1 MRSGCAPL
9 PLDAYSRIWYAEST
23 QQRNQDRETMAEN
36 TAARHVTIAGK
47 PFDLRHSDVL
57 EALQN
62 VEPEPISS
70 HFVVVGSRRFP
81 PKQVIGQITGL
92 DRADFTTHQAR
103 RTLLRLG
110 FTAGRRGSS
119 SNPTQTRAEAPDESL
134 AERMRAFTGEWI
146 AIKNDE
152 ILHASSTPQALVRW
166 LGNHGQKADSV
177 FRVPEDDLAAGGLA
191 PL

>member
-1 MRSGCAPL
+1 
-9 PLDAYSRIWYAEST
+9 
-23 QQRNQDRETMAEN
+23 MAKSPSV
-36 TAARHVTIAGK
+36 RHVTIAGK
-47 PFDLRHSDVL
+47 PFDLRRSDVL
-57 EALQN
+57 KALRH
-62 VEPEPISS
+62 VEPEPIAS

-81 PKQVIGQITGL
+81 PKQVIGELTGL

-110 FTAGRRGSS
+110 FTAGRRGSTYR
-119 SNPTQTRAEAPDESL
+119 PTQTRHEAPNESL

-146 AIKNDE
+146 AIKNGE

-177 FRVPEDDLAAGGLA
+177 LRVPEDDLAASGLA

>member
-1 MRSGCAPL
+1 LLVGAS
-9 PLDAYSRIWYAEST
+9 SRIWYAAST
-23 QQRNQDRETMAEN
+23 PQRNQDRETMAEN
-36 TAARHVTIAGK
+36 TVARHVTIAGK
-47 PFDLRHSDVL
+47 PFDLRRSDVL
-57 EALQN
+57 KALRN
-62 VEPEPISS
+62 VDPEPISS

-81 PKQVIGQITGL
+81 PKQVIGEITGL

-110 FTAGRRGSS
+110 FTAGRRGSRS
-119 SNPTQTRAEAPDESL
+119 RPTLARSEAPDESL

-146 AIKNDE
+146 AIKDDQ

-177 FRVPEDDLAAGGLA
+177 FRVPEDDLAASGLA
-191 PL
+191 PV

>member
-1 MRSGCAPL
+1 
-9 PLDAYSRIWYAEST
+9 
-23 QQRNQDRETMAEN
+23 MAEN
-36 TAARHVTIAGK
+36 PSIRHVTIAGK
-47 PFDLRHSDVL
+47 PFDLRRSDVL
-57 EALQN
+57 KALRH

-110 FTAGRRGSS
+110 FTAGRRGSAS
-119 SNPTQTRAEAPDESL
+119 RPTQTRHEAQDESL

-177 FRVPEDDLAAGGLA
+177 FRVPEDDLAASGLA